1 MDILD
6 LKKLALLGIAGGLLL
21 TASDHNAIYAG
32 EHEDSADPDKEA
44 HGCDGKEGCEGK
56 SSCDGKDGCP
66 AHDSDDD
73 GEDDEE

>member
-32 EHEDSADPDKEA
+32 AHEDSGDPDKEA
-44 HGCDGKEGCEGK
+44 HGCDGKSG
-56 SSCDGKDGCP
+56 CDGKDGCP
-66 AHDSDDD
+66 GEDKDKGHDSDDD
-73 GEDDEE
+73 DE